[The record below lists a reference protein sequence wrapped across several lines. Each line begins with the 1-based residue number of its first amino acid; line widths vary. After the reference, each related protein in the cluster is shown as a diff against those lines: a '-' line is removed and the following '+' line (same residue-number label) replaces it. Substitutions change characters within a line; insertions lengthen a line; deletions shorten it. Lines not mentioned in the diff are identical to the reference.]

1 MSPFKKK
8 MKEKSH
14 PEIIKIFLS
23 RFENIFIF
31 IFSLFLTSHVETIL
45 QSKTKEVCKSPLTYS
60 KYL

>member
-1 MSPFKKK
+1 

-23 RFENIFIF
+23 RFENIFI
-31 IFSLFLTSHVETIL
+31 IFSLLLTSHVETIL
-45 QSKTKEVCKSPLTYS
+45 QSKTKEVRKSPLTYS

>member
-1 MSPFKKK
+1 